1 MTAMA
6 DKRIKSITIFKCAYV
21 CLLILSFL
29 NFSSQNVS
37 LLASILAIVGGALIF
52 WGLVRKRLF
61 TMPGIVFL
69 TIFLGIYLVSCMINL
84 KYGIIGNI
92 KSFIWLLLQFFLL
105 YTVDDTVEDS
115 YYKREAVLLMR
126 LYSILIFITS
136 LIALIMAV
144 LHIEQ
149 VSEGLGGTIIR
160 GVYAGRLYREY
171 TDPNY
176 GAMFAV
182 IAIFFSS
189 YLW

>member
-149 VSEGLGGTIIR
+149 VSEGL
-160 GVYAGRLYREY
+160 
-171 TDPNY
+171 
-176 GAMFAV
+176 
-182 IAIFFSS
+182 
-189 YLW
+189 